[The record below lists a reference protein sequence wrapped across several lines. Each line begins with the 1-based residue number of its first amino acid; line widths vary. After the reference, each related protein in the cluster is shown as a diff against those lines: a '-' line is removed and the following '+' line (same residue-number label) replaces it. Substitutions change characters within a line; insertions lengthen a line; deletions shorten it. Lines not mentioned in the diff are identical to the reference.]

1 MKRIDLNPEFS
12 NKFLCKMWT
21 IFRKYFGVIDER
33 INYSGIEQTVPTWN
47 SYIFYGKRLDILDNV
62 SDVLWKKNA
71 FRTGFWWILIFRDAA
86 VIETV

>member
-47 SYIFYGKRLDILDNV
+47 SYLFYGKRLHRQRQRCFM
-62 SDVLWKKNA
+62 KKNA